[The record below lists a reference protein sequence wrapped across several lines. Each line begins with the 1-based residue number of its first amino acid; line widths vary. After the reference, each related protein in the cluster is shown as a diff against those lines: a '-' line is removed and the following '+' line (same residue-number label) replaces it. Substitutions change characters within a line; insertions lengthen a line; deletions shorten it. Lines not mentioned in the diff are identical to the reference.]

1 MQSDQFCCCLVLGG
15 LGRCCLWVQTRKIYF
30 GDLTCNI
37 VNILIVNDII
47 FINLKVAK
55 DQILTVPNTKKKYL
69 CDAIEALDNATAVII
84 QYVNV
89 ST

>member
-1 MQSDQFCCCLVLGG
+1 MISSAVAWCWGDWGDVVYGYKLK
-15 LGRCCLWVQTRKIYF
+15 TSRKIYF

-55 DQILTVPNTKKKYL
+55 DQILTLPNTKKKYHIL
-69 CDAIEALDNATAVII
+69 M
-84 QYVNV
+84 
-89 ST
+89 